1 MLKKITMKS
10 ISRTITIPFA
20 CLIWCILC
28 GCGPKRQ
35 NLQDPTGLATSSEDT
50 QKTKIKEYVDA
61 LDDFAQIMP
70 KFGQDTE
77 AEWAA
82 DSVHAMAA
90 SLKGGKYSF
99 PHSMAIISQM
109 QNYTAYGMAYFN
121 AITGL
126 YENKELASYVLTM
139 IPQCDSVYNE
149 LKKSQFENV
158 RLLSLFNIVS
168 TQNMQMFVT
177 LNRLNTNRPVGE
189 ELGSTMYA
197 LAMVDSLTRI
207 SEYSDKDI
215 IKISSVIETYTFFKM
230 IYSLVSLFSGS
241 EEKYNENM
249 VPMTEFA
256 KFVDSQSSA
265 IFNTVKNKEPIEVMS
280 DDEHEKWLLQATKY
294 KVKMLRLV
302 TKLVKEW
309 EPKE

>member
-1 MLKKITMKS
+1 MKIK
-10 ISRTITIPFA
+10 FVF
-20 CLIWCILC
+20 ILC
-28 GCGPKRQ
+28 FVFSIACCNSKANKG
-35 NLQDPTGLATSSEDT
+35 NALSSSEDQAQATLT
-50 QKTKIKEYVDA
+50 QEEILYDYINA
-61 LDDFAQIMP
+61 LDGFALVMP

-82 DSVHAMAA
+82 DTVHAMAA
-90 SLKGGKYSF
+90 SLKGKRYSS
-99 PHSMAIISQM
+99 PQSMAIISQM

-177 LNRLNTNRPVGE
+177 LNRLNTNRPAGE

-215 IKISSVIETYTFFKM
+215 IKISSVMETYTFFKM

-241 EEKYNENM
+241 EEKYYENM
-249 VPMTEFA
+249 IPMTEFA

-265 IFNTVKNKEPIEVMS
+265 IFKTAKNKEPIEVMS

-309 EPKE
+309 EPTE

>member
-1 MLKKITMKS
+1 MKTR
-10 ISRTITIPFA
+10 IVIFICFVW
-20 CLIWCILC
+20 CLISC
-28 GCGPKRQ
+28 GSNAKKS
-35 NLQDPTGLATSSEDT
+35 NASSAEKSEESQDELVHD
-50 QKTKIKEYVDA
+50 YVNA
-61 LDDFAQIMP
+61 LDGFAQVMP

-82 DSVHAMAA
+82 DTVHVMAA
-90 SLKGGKYSF
+90 SLKGKQCSS
-99 PHSMAIISQM
+99 PQSVAIISQM

-126 YENKELASYVLTM
+126 YENRELASYVLTM
-139 IPQCDSVYNE
+139 IPKCDSVYNE

-168 TQNMQMFVT
+168 VQNMQMFVT
-177 LNRLNTNRPVGE
+177 LNRLNTNRPAGD
-189 ELGSTMYA
+189 ELGSTMYVIA
-197 LAMVDSLTRI
+197 LMDSLTRV
-207 SEYSDKDI
+207 SGYSDKDI
-215 IKISSVIETYTFFKM
+215 TKISSVMETYTFFKM

-249 VPMTEFA
+249 IPMTEFA

-265 IFNTVKNKEPIEVMS
+265 IFKTAKNKEPIEVMS
-280 DDEHEKWLLQATKY
+280 DDEHEKWLLQATRY

-309 EPKE
+309 EPT

>member
-1 MLKKITMKS
+1 MKIKFVFIICFMLS
-10 ISRTITIPFA
+10 IA
-20 CLIWCILC
+20 CCSSKANKGNAL
-28 GCGPKRQ
+28 
-35 NLQDPTGLATSSEDT
+35 SSEEDQAQATLT
-50 QKTKIKEYVDA
+50 QEEIMYDYVNS
-61 LDDFAQIMP
+61 LDEFAQVIP

-82 DSVHAMAA
+82 DTVHAMAA
-90 SLKGGKYSF
+90 SLKGEKYSYQQ
-99 PHSMAIISQM
+99 SMAIISQM

-177 LNRLNTNRPVGE
+177 LNRLNTNRPAGE

-197 LAMVDSLTRI
+197 IAVMDSLTKN
-207 SEYSDKDI
+207 SEYSDKDL
-215 IKISSVIETYTFFKM
+215 IKISSVMETYTFFKM

-249 VPMTEFA
+249 IPMTEFA
-256 KFVDSQSSA
+256 KFVDSQSSV
-265 IFNTVKNKEPIEVMS
+265 ILKTIKDQEKIRVMS
-280 DDEHEKWLLQATKY
+280 DDEYEKWMIKATRY
-294 KVKMLRLV
+294 KVDMLKLT
-302 TKLVKEW
+302 TKLIKEW
-309 EPKE
+309 EPTD

>member
-1 MLKKITMKS
+1 MEGFNMK
-10 ISRTITIPFA
+10 TKL
-20 CLIWCILC
+20 LIIVCFVWCVICC
-28 GCGPKRQ
+28 GSNAKNG
-35 NLQDPTGLATSSEDT
+35 NASSSEKSEESQD
-50 QKTKIKEYVDA
+50 ELVHDYVNA
-61 LDDFAQIMP
+61 LDGFAQIMP

-82 DSVHAMAA
+82 DTVHAMAA
-90 SLKGGKYSF
+90 SLKGKKYSS
-99 PHSMAIISQM
+99 PQSMAIISQM

-139 IPQCDSVYNE
+139 KPQCDSVYNE

-177 LNRLNTNRPVGE
+177 LNRLNTNRPAGE

-197 LAMVDSLTRI
+197 IALMDSLTRI
-207 SEYSDKDI
+207 SGYSDKDI
-215 IKISSVIETYTFFKM
+215 IKISSVMETYTFFKM

-249 VPMTEFA
+249 IPMTEFA
-256 KFVDSQSSA
+256 KFVDSQSSV
-265 IFNTVKNKEPIEVMS
+265 IFKTIKDQEKIRMMS
-280 DDEHEKWLLQATKY
+280 DDEYEKWMIKATRY
-294 KVKMLRLV
+294 KVDMLKLT
-302 TKLVKEW
+302 TKLIKEW
-309 EPKE
+309 EPTD

>member
-1 MLKKITMKS
+1 M
-10 ISRTITIPFA
+10 
-20 CLIWCILC
+20 
-28 GCGPKRQ
+28 
-35 NLQDPTGLATSSEDT
+35 
-50 QKTKIKEYVDA
+50 KTKIVIFICFVWCLISCGSNAKKSNASSVEKSEESQDELVHDYVNA
-61 LDDFAQIMP
+61 LDGFAQIMP

-82 DSVHAMAA
+82 DTVHAMAA
-90 SLKGGKYSF
+90 SLKGKRYSY
-99 PHSMAIISQM
+99 HQSMAIISQM

-158 RLLSLFNIVS
+158 RLMSLFNIVS
-168 TQNMQMFVT
+168 IQNMQMFVT
-177 LNRLNTNRPVGE
+177 LNRLNTNRPAGE

-197 LAMVDSLTRI
+197 IAVMDSLTKN

-215 IKISSVIETYTFFKM
+215 IKISSVMETYTFFKM

-249 VPMTEFA
+249 IPMTEFA
-256 KFVDSQSSA
+256 KFVDSQSSV
-265 IFNTVKNKEPIEVMS
+265 IFKTIKDQEKIRVMS
-280 DDEHEKWLLQATKY
+280 DDEYEKWMIKATRY
-294 KVKMLRLV
+294 KVDMLKLT
-302 TKLVKEW
+302 TKLIKEW
-309 EPKE
+309 EPTD

>member
-1 MLKKITMKS
+1 MKIKFVFIICFVLS
-10 ISRTITIPFA
+10 VA
-20 CLIWCILC
+20 CCSSKANKGIALS
-28 GCGPKRQ
+28 
-35 NLQDPTGLATSSEDT
+35 SSEEQT
-50 QKTKIKEYVDA
+50 QATLTQEEIMYDYVNS
-61 LDDFAQIMP
+61 LDEFAQVMP

-82 DSVHAMAA
+82 DTVHAMAA
-90 SLKGGKYSF
+90 SLKGKKYSS
-99 PHSMAIISQM
+99 PQSMAIISQM

-158 RLLSLFNIVS
+158 RLLSFFNIVS

-207 SEYSDKDI
+207 SDYSDKDI

-249 VPMTEFA
+249 VHMTEFA

-265 IFNTVKNKEPIEVMS
+265 IFKTIKDQEKIRVMS
-280 DDEHEKWLLQATKY
+280 DDEYEKWMIKATRY
-294 KVKMLRLV
+294 KVDMLKLT
-302 TKLVKEW
+302 TKLIKEW
-309 EPKE
+309 EPTD

>member
-1 MLKKITMKS
+1 
-10 ISRTITIPFA
+10 
-20 CLIWCILC
+20 
-28 GCGPKRQ
+28 
-35 NLQDPTGLATSSEDT
+35 
-50 QKTKIKEYVDA
+50 
-61 LDDFAQIMP
+61 
-70 KFGQDTE
+70 
-77 AEWAA
+77 
-82 DSVHAMAA
+82 
-90 SLKGGKYSF
+90 
-99 PHSMAIISQM
+99 M

-215 IKISSVIETYTFFKM
+215 TKISSVMETYTFFKM

-265 IFNTVKNKEPIEVMS
+265 IFNTVKNKEPIKVMS

>member
-1 MLKKITMKS
+1 MYKKIM
-10 ISRTITIPFA
+10 
-20 CLIWCILC
+20 
-28 GCGPKRQ
+28 
-35 NLQDPTGLATSSEDT
+35 TSKM
-50 QKTKIKEYVDA
+50 KTKIIIIACFVLCVVCCGSNAKNGNASSPEESEESQDELVHDYVNA
-61 LDDFAQIMP
+61 LDGFAQIMP

-82 DSVHAMAA
+82 DTVHAMAA
-90 SLKGGKYSF
+90 SLKGKRYSY
-99 PHSMAIISQM
+99 HQSMAIISQM

-158 RLLSLFNIVS
+158 RLMSLFNIVS
-168 TQNMQMFVT
+168 IQNMQMFVT
-177 LNRLNTNRPVGE
+177 LNRLNTNRPAGE

-197 LAMVDSLTRI
+197 IAVMDSLTKN

-215 IKISSVIETYTFFKM
+215 IKISSVMETYTFFKM

-249 VPMTEFA
+249 IPMTEFA
-256 KFVDSQSSA
+256 KFVDTKSSD
-265 IFNTVKNKEPIEVMS
+265 IFKTIKDQEKIRVMS
-280 DDEHEKWLLQATKY
+280 DDEYEKWMIKATRY
-294 KVKMLRLV
+294 KVDMLRLT
-302 TKLVKEW
+302 TKLIKEW
-309 EPKE
+309 EPTE

>member
-1 MLKKITMKS
+1 MKTKLIIIVCFMLCI
-10 ISRTITIPFA
+10 A
-20 CLIWCILC
+20 CCSSKANKGNALS
-28 GCGPKRQ
+28 
-35 NLQDPTGLATSSEDT
+35 SSEEQT
-50 QKTKIKEYVDA
+50 QATQTQEKIVFDYLEA
-61 LDDFAQIMP
+61 LDGFAQIMP

-77 AEWAA
+77 AEWAS
-82 DSVHAMAA
+82 DTVHIMAT
-90 SLKGGKYSF
+90 SIKENKYSS
-99 PHSMAIISQM
+99 HQSMAIISQM

-168 TQNMQMFVT
+168 IQNMQMFVT
-177 LNRLNTNRPVGE
+177 LNRLNTNRPAGE

-197 LAMVDSLTRI
+197 IAVMDSLTRI

-215 IKISSVIETYTFFKM
+215 IKISSVMETYAFFKM

-249 VPMTEFA
+249 IPMTEFA

-265 IFNTVKNKEPIEVMS
+265 IFKTAKNKEPIKVMS
-280 DDEHEKWLLQATKY
+280 DDEHEKWLLKATKY

>member
-1 MLKKITMKS
+1 MK
-10 ISRTITIPFA
+10 TK
-20 CLIWCILC
+20 LIIIVCFVWCVICC
-28 GCGPKRQ
+28 GSNAKNG
-35 NLQDPTGLATSSEDT
+35 NASSSEKSEESQD
-50 QKTKIKEYVDA
+50 ELVHDYVNA
-61 LDDFAQIMP
+61 LDEFSQVMP

-82 DSVHAMAA
+82 DTVHAMAA
-90 SLKGGKYSF
+90 SLKGKKYSS
-99 PHSMAIISQM
+99 PQSMAIISQM

-177 LNRLNTNRPVGE
+177 LNRLNTNRPAGE

-197 LAMVDSLTRI
+197 IALMDSLTRI
-207 SEYSDKDI
+207 SGYSDKDI
-215 IKISSVIETYTFFKM
+215 TKISNVMETYTFFKM

-241 EEKYNENM
+241 EEKYYENM
-249 VPMTEFA
+249 IPMTEFA

-265 IFNTVKNKEPIEVMS
+265 IFKTAKNKEPIEVMS

-294 KVKMLRLV
+294 KGKMLRLV

>member
-1 MLKKITMKS
+1 MYKKIM
-10 ISRTITIPFA
+10 
-20 CLIWCILC
+20 
-28 GCGPKRQ
+28 
-35 NLQDPTGLATSSEDT
+35 TSKM
-50 QKTKIKEYVDA
+50 KTKIIIIACFVLCVVCCDSNAKKGNAHSSEKSEESQDELVHDYVNA
-61 LDDFAQIMP
+61 LDGFAQIMP

-82 DSVHAMAA
+82 DTVHAMAA
-90 SLKGGKYSF
+90 SLKGKRYSY
-99 PHSMAIISQM
+99 HQSMAIISQM

-177 LNRLNTNRPVGE
+177 LNRLNTNRPAGE

-197 LAMVDSLTRI
+197 IALMDSLTRI

-215 IKISSVIETYTFFKM
+215 IKISSVMETYTFFKM

-241 EEKYNENM
+241 EEKYYENM
-249 VPMTEFA
+249 IPMTEFA

-265 IFNTVKNKEPIEVMS
+265 IFKTAKNKEPIEVMS

-309 EPKE
+309 EPTE

>member
-1 MLKKITMKS
+1 MNQAKQVGE
-10 ISRTITIPFA
+10 
-20 CLIWCILC
+20 LI
-28 GCGPKRQ
+28 
-35 NLQDPTGLATSSEDT
+35 E
-50 QKTKIKEYVDA
+50 EYVKA

-77 AEWAA
+77 AQWAA
-82 DSVHAMAA
+82 DTVHTMAA
-90 SLKGGKYSF
+90 SLKGNKCSS
-99 PHSMAIISQM
+99 PQRMAIISQM
-109 QNYTAYGMAYFN
+109 HNYTAYGMAYFN

-177 LNRLNTNRPVGE
+177 LNRLNTNRPAGE

-197 LAMVDSLTRI
+197 IAVMDSLTKN

-241 EEKYNENM
+241 E
-249 VPMTEFA
+249 P
-256 KFVDSQSSA
+256 
-265 IFNTVKNKEPIEVMS
+265 
-280 DDEHEKWLLQATKY
+280 
-294 KVKMLRLV
+294 
-302 TKLVKEW
+302 
-309 EPKE
+309 

>member
-1 MLKKITMKS
+1 MEGFNMK
-10 ISRTITIPFA
+10 TKL
-20 CLIWCILC
+20 LIIVCFVWCVICC
-28 GCGPKRQ
+28 GSNAKNG
-35 NLQDPTGLATSSEDT
+35 NASSSEKSEESQD
-50 QKTKIKEYVDA
+50 ELVHDYVNA
-61 LDDFAQIMP
+61 LDGFAQIMP

-82 DSVHAMAA
+82 DTVHAMAA
-90 SLKGGKYSF
+90 SLKGKKYSS
-99 PHSMAIISQM
+99 PQSMAIISQM

-177 LNRLNTNRPVGE
+177 LNRLNTNRPAGE

-197 LAMVDSLTRI
+197 IAVMDSLTKN

-215 IKISSVIETYTFFKM
+215 IKISSVMETYTFFKM

-249 VPMTEFA
+249 IPMTEFA

-265 IFNTVKNKEPIEVMS
+265 IFKTAKNKEPIEVMS
-280 DDEHEKWLLQATKY
+280 DDEYEKWMIKATRY
-294 KVKMLRLV
+294 KVDMLRLT
-302 TKLVKEW
+302 TKLIKEW